1 MCVSDWRLG
10 RLVRSQNTQAS
21 TAAGTGLVYLP
32 NRNRIG
38 ITLSLTIGGVSAAN
52 SMIVTFDNGAIF
64 LITHGNPNI
73 HMTLCTHG
81 DFVNRGFVVSAGAV
95 LTTLTVV
102 EYFLPEEVLA
112 AGLNEF
118 RRSLGLSL

>member
-10 RLVRSQNTQAS
+10 RLIRSQNTQVN
-21 TAAGTGLVYLP
+21 TAAGTNTLFLP
-32 NRNRIG
+32 NRNRVG
-38 ITLSLTIGGVSAAN
+38 ITLSLTVGGVSAAN
-52 SMIVTFDNGAIF
+52 SMIVTFDNGAAF
-64 LITHGNPNI
+64 LITHGNPNVHI
-73 HMTLCTHG
+73 TLCTHG
-81 DFVNRGFVVSAGAV
+81 DFVNRGFVVSGGAV